1 MQWDVPSCYG
11 CSQPWWDATNCDGIL
26 PVVMGCSQPL
36 WDAHS
41 CNDCFQPLGMFPT
54 ITGWMFPNA
63 IGPAH
68 PSSTLRGAAGQAQ
81 GAVDSCQLLPQA
93 LHLPLRSLGTL
104 QEIRKCVRTGTPC
117 LWQNQI
123 PAPCLPFLNILLP
136 STTGNSQL
144 TWLAFSRLVMIMATS
159 SALKEEARGIRWYT
173 YANPE
178 ARDTKSVVGKSPC
191 RTAA

>member
-1 MQWDVPSCYG
+1 M
-11 CSQPWWDATNCDGIL
+11 NCDEIL

-93 LHLPLRSLGTL
+93 LHLPLCSLGTL
-104 QEIRKCVRTGTPC
+104 QETRKCIRMGTPMPGAEP
-117 LWQNQI
+117 NPSTMPAFPEY
-123 PAPCLPFLNILLP
+123 PAPIYY
-136 STTGNSQL
+136 
-144 TWLAFSRLVMIMATS
+144 WKFSAYLVGFFKVGHDHGHFVCPERRSKRHQVVHICQS
-159 SALKEEARGIRWYT
+159 RGKGHKVSGWQ
-173 YANPE
+173 
-178 ARDTKSVVGKSPC
+178 KSL
-191 RTAA
+191 